1 MKNPL
6 FLRPHVQFSF
16 ARKPRSRVIR
26 GKLTAALLFAVTGLA
41 PLLVSQAQKTNKPI
55 SVLDVSTHASPNGT
69 LVTIVGDGPLN
80 QAETWQD
87 SEGYHVMVPNAGAPG
102 SIRTAPGVRVRRVG
116 KALEILVRTKPG
128 ASVTA
133 QPLANHL
140 NLAISGSLEPGTA
153 SESSSD
159 NSSTD
164 AATLSEEQRR
174 SEKREAADVN
184 AKDLKVAATEP
195 SSASTTRAAENL
207 ASNQPAIP
215 QAEPVTSQQVTTPS
229 DEDGILS
236 SILTD
241 RGMLL
246 ITSVGLI
253 ALLGARK
260 IRSRRAGVRGTM
272 RVVLDGE
279 MLPDDWPDEPG
290 APSQSWQS
298 GEPSMSLVKVNG
310 SLPANASS
318 RERKSAVHVPV
329 TTPASLYGA
338 YRIDQE
344 VGKLILGQAHR
355 MDVLSSR
362 APDDRRAIE
371 TSLIKVIASPDSE
384 EGHRRRAREALE
396 EYGFVA
402 RQCASLLLST
412 DAFERTSA
420 ARSLGEIKSPAALP
434 FLLEGL
440 YDHESIVRNQAV
452 VSVGELKLPMA
463 IGALLDMARRHPDVP
478 STLLSRSLSACSV
491 EGLDFFDT
499 MTPELPLFTLGQGD
513 TLGSEITHLEPASSV
528 EDLPERSDDEG
539 FAEAIA
545 KLQSG
550 NPEERSEAVK
560 KLAQYQIQSS
570 VAALSSV
577 ARLDSEANIRALAVS
592 SLSSINHESVFPAVL
607 IGMADESRE
616 VRAAAARSLS
626 RLSFDRADAYVRVME
641 TADEKVLR
649 DVAHACVQAG
659 IVSQNI
665 DRLASSDRR
674 QAYEAFSLI
683 CLLAKAKMT
692 EPILEAIYNHANM
705 DVRVTAIHLL
715 VKTDQPEVFE
725 QLRQLTIKDGIAEEV
740 RTALLEAMYKLDQ
753 AKLKPDETA
762 EAFWF
767 NNEPPAETKGEEKGK
782 ADGEPQFE
790 SPFEPDFETEFERIF
805 KPGYERKVEK
815 HVNEVE

>member
-1 MKNPL
+1 M
-6 FLRPHVQFSF
+6 
-16 ARKPRSRVIR
+16 IR
-26 GKLTAALLFAVTGLA
+26 GRLTATLLFAVTGLA

-55 SVLDVSTHASPNGT
+55 SVSDVSTHASSNGT
-69 LVTIVGDGPLN
+69 LVTVVGDGPLN

-102 SIRTAPGVRVRRVG
+102 SIKTAPGVRVRRVG
-116 KALEILVRTKPG
+116 KAVEILVRTKPG
-128 ASVTA
+128 ASVTV
-133 QPLANHL
+133 QPLGNHL
-140 NLAISGSLEPGTA
+140 NLAVSGSLEPVTA
-153 SESSSD
+153 YSESSAD
-159 NSSTD
+159 KNSTD
-164 AATLSEEQRR
+164 QAMLSEEQRL
-174 SEKREAADVN
+174 SEKRDAADPN
-184 AKDLKVAATEP
+184 TKDLKPATADL
-195 SSASTTRAAENL
+195 SSSKTTQAAENV

-215 QAEPVTSQQVTTPS
+215 QAEPVTSPQVTTAA

-241 RGMLL
+241 RGMLV

-260 IRSRRAGVRGTM
+260 IRSRRAGVRGTI

-279 MLPDDWPDEPG
+279 MPKDEWPDEPG
-290 APSQSWQS
+290 DPSQSWQS

-371 TSLIKVIASPDSE
+371 TSLNKVSASPDSE
-384 EGHRRRAREALE
+384 ESHRRKAREALE

-499 MTPELPLFTLGQGD
+499 MTPEPPLFTLGQSD
-513 TLGSEITHLEPASSV
+513 TFVPEITHLEPASSV
-528 EDLPERSDDEG
+528 EDLPERSDDRG
-539 FAEAIA
+539 FAEAIS
-545 KLQSG
+545 KLQSR

-560 KLAQYQIQSS
+560 RLAQYQIQSS

-607 IGMADESRE
+607 IAMADESRE

-641 TADEKVLR
+641 TADEKMLR
-649 DVAHACVQAG
+649 DVAHACIQAG

-674 QAYEAFSLI
+674 QTYEAFSLI
-683 CLLAKAKMT
+683 CLLAKAKLT

-705 DVRVTAIHLL
+705 DVRVTAVHLL
-715 VKTDQPEVFE
+715 VLTGQPEVFE

-740 RTALLEAMYKLDQ
+740 RAALLEAMYKLDQ
-753 AKLKPDETA
+753 AKLKPDQTPK
-762 EAFWF
+762 AFWF
-767 NNEPPAETKGEEKGK
+767 NNEPTAETQGEKGK

-790 SPFEPDFETEFERIF
+790 RAFESDFATEFERVF
-805 KPGYERKVEK
+805 EPGSERKVEK

>member
-1 MKNPL
+1 VRL
-6 FLRPHVQFSF
+6 IVS
-16 ARKPRSRVIR
+16 
-26 GKLTAALLFAVTGLA
+26 LLFVVTGLA
-41 PLLVSQAQKTNKPI
+41 PLLVLQAQKTSKLV
-55 SVLDVSTHASPNGT
+55 SVSGVSTRASSNGT
-69 LVTIVGDGPLN
+69 LVTIVGDGPLS

-87 SEGYHVMVPNAGAPG
+87 SEGFHVMVPNAGAAG
-102 SIRTAPGVRVRRVG
+102 SIKTGPGVGVRRVG
-116 KALEILVRTKPG
+116 KSLEILLRTKPG
-128 ASVTA
+128 ASVTVR
-133 QPLANHL
+133 PLENRL

-153 SESSSD
+153 ASASSTK
-159 NSSTD
+159 SSTD
-164 AATLSEEQRR
+164 EAMLAEEQRR
-174 SEKREAADVN
+174 DDKREAAGAA
-184 AKDLKVAATEP
+184 AKELKAAAADLSSPKTIPAAGNQ
-195 SSASTTRAAENL
+195 ASNL
-207 ASNQPAIP
+207 AAIP
-215 QAEPVTSQQVTTPS
+215 PAEPLASQQVTASS
-229 DEDGILS
+229 DEEGTLS

-241 RGMLL
+241 KSMLVIAAVVL
-246 ITSVGLI
+246 L

-260 IRSRRAGVRGTM
+260 FRSRRAGVSGTM

-279 MLPDDWPDEPG
+279 MPQDEWPDEPRD
-290 APSQSWQS
+290 PSQSWQS
-298 GEPSMSLVKVNG
+298 GESNMGLVKVSG
-310 SLPANASS
+310 SVPAGGVS
-318 RERKSAVHVPV
+318 RERKSSVHVPV

-371 TSLIKVIASPDSE
+371 TSLIKVIASPDSDE
-384 EGHRRRAREALE
+384 TQRRKAREALE

-402 RQCASLLLST
+402 RQCASLLLSA

-463 IGALLDMARRHPDVP
+463 IGALLDMARIHPDVP

-499 MTPELPLFTLGQGD
+499 MAPEPALFTLGQSD
-513 TLGSEITHLEPASSV
+513 SFVPEITRLQPALSV
-528 EDLPERSDDEG
+528 EDLPERSNDEG

-545 KLQSG
+545 KLQSSS
-550 NPEERSEAVK
+550 PEERSEAVK
-560 KLAQYQIQSS
+560 ELAQYQIQSS

-577 ARLDSEANIRALAVS
+577 ALHDNEANIRALAVS

-641 TADEKVLR
+641 TADEKMLR
-649 DVAHACVQAG
+649 DVAHACIQAG

-665 DRLASSDRR
+665 DRITSSDRR

-683 CLLAKAKMT
+683 CLLAKAKMI
-692 EPILEAIYNHANM
+692 EPILEAICNHANI
-705 DVRVTAIHLL
+705 DVRVSAVHLL
-715 VKTDQPEVFE
+715 VITGQPEIFE
-725 QLRQLTIKDGIAEEV
+725 QLRQLTLRNGIIEEV

-753 AKLKPDETA
+753 ARLKPTEA
-762 EAFWF
+762 PKAFWS
-767 NNEPPAETKGEEKGK
+767 NNEPVAETQGVEESKTNGES
-782 ADGEPQFE
+782 QFGA
-790 SPFEPDFETEFERIF
+790 FAPDFATEFERVF
-805 KPGYERKVEK
+805 EPVSERKVER
-815 HVNEVE
+815 HVTDIDS